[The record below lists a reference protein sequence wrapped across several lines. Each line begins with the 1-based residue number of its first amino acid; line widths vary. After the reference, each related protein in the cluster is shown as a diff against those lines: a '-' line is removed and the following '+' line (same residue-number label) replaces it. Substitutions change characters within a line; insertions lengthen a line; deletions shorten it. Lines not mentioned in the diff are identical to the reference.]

1 VITDLRSIYEP
12 PSERVLKKQLP
23 HLEKHSRAFI
33 ALAPFFVLAS
43 TGKDGRVDAS
53 PRGDAPG
60 FVRVLDDRT
69 LVIPDRPGNNRLDSL
84 GNMLADPHVGMI
96 FFVPGMNE
104 TLRVN
109 GTARISTDPELLE
122 SMAVQGK
129 LPRSAI
135 VVTVEECYFHCAKA
149 LIRSD
154 LWNPAKHIERSAFPS
169 YGTIMTD
176 IRGGTPED
184 AAATDRRLQNGYR
197 IELY

>member
-1 VITDLRSIYEP
+1 MITDLRTLYGQP
-12 PSERVLKKQLP
+12 TERVLKKQLP

-33 ALAPFFVLAS
+33 GLSPFFVLAS

-60 FVRVLDDRT
+60 FVHVLDDNT
-69 LVIPDRPGNNRLDSL
+69 LAIPDRPGNNRLDTL
-84 GNMLADPHVGMI
+84 GNLLADPHVGMI
-96 FFVPGMNE
+96 FFLPGMNE

-109 GTARISTDPELLE
+109 GTARISTEPALLDA
-122 SMAVQGK
+122 MAVQGK
-129 LPRSAI
+129 RPRSAV

-154 LWNPAKHIERSAFPS
+154 LWNSEKHIERSAFPS
-169 YGTIMTD
+169 YGTIMSD
-176 IRGGTPED
+176 IRGGTAED

-197 IELY
+197 EELY

>member
-1 VITDLRSIYEP
+1 
-12 PSERVLKKQLP
+12 
-23 HLEKHSRAFI
+23 
-33 ALAPFFVLAS
+33 
-43 TGKDGRVDAS
+43 
-53 PRGDAPG
+53 
-60 FVRVLDDRT
+60 
-69 LVIPDRPGNNRLDSL
+69 
-84 GNMLADPHVGMI
+84 
-96 FFVPGMNE
+96 GMNE

>member
-1 VITDLRSIYEP
+1 MTTDLRSLYDE

-33 ALAPFFVLAS
+33 ALSPFFVLAS
-43 TGKDGRVDAS
+43 TGNDGRVDAS

-60 FVRVLDDRT
+60 FVRVLDDYT
-69 LVIPDRPGNNRLDSL
+69 LAVPDRPGNNRLDTL
-84 GNMLADPHVGMI
+84 GNLLVDPHVGMI

-122 SMAVQGK
+122 AMSVQGRA
-129 LPRSAI
+129 PRSAV

-154 LWNPAKHIERSAFPS
+154 LWNSRKHIERGAFPS
-169 YGTIMTD
+169 YGTIMSD

-197 IELY
+197 DELY